1 MKRMRNR
8 LQKAIVALIVGW
20 LTLFVLLPNLMIFVT
35 SFLTRDDAHF
45 VSMVFTLNN
54 YGVHGVDGST
64 PIINHPETGMLGV
77 GRIVDKPWVHK
88 GRLRVRKV
96 TQFSFTFDHRVC
108 DGGTAGGFLR
118 FVADCVE
125 EPATLL
131 TEV

>member
-54 YGVHGVDGST
+54 YGRLLDPLYADVLLHSLNMACIAT
-64 PIINHPETGMLGV
+64 LCCLLLGYPFALV
-77 GRIVDKPWVHK
+77 PD
-88 GRLRVRKV
+88 
-96 TQFSFTFDHRVC
+96 Q
-108 DGGTAGGFLR
+108 TAGASASADA
-118 FVADCVE
+118 VSADCAVLDQLSDPDLWSE
-125 EPATLL
+125 NFSQHARLSQ
-131 TEV
+131 